1 MNYSDRYQIVDETN
15 PYWRMRRIFLEAKN
29 LLNASPYGLDHIRES
44 QMNAIYNRLRK
55 EPKPYGMLW
64 SLASNI
70 DDHGI
75 PLFTIDEA
83 AEIWA
88 RTMTRPTHVSY
99 QLKGIR

>member
-1 MNYSDRYQIVDETN
+1 MNYSARYQIVDESN
-15 PYWRMRRIFLEAKN
+15 PYWRMRRIFMEAKN

-64 SLASNI
+64 DLAYYSNQ
-70 DDHGI
+70 
-75 PLFTIDEA
+75 FTINQA

-88 RTMTRPTHVSY
+88 RTMTWPTHVSK
-99 QLKGIR
+99 QLKGIK